1 VSSAVRRRR
10 TLRRILEAIAVTVVI
25 TGLWALL
32 MSVDAFAGFQ
42 RRAADAFVPS
52 AVRDPETVVVG
63 IDNASLRAIGPL
75 PWRRSVHAELA
86 RRLADAGVAT
96 AVWDVVFGGEGVN
109 PADNADFASALAEL
123 RGPVLAQQ
131 ITSRP
136 SRVDPTLLDSRVEA
150 GPLDIL
156 VDGTGA
162 VVAHAEVTPDPSDGV
177 VRALPAVV
185 SQGGVLVPG
194 LAVAGLRSSRGES
207 GPIVL
212 RPDSLQ
218 AGGRLVPTEGRHALR
233 LNWAE
238 GLDRVGKPA
247 VVSAI
252 DVLEGRVDPAK
263 LRDKIVFIGA
273 VEPTLGDNQLVP
285 VDKSG
290 GLPGVMIHAN
300 ALNTMLTASYLEPVT
315 DTETT
320 IWVAVLTLVIAL
332 AVLFLPGWF
341 VLIAVA
347 LVPLLS
353 GVYVL
358 GASIRFD
365 AGHIPSNFW
374 YPIVAT
380 PVAFVAALVVRYVT
394 ETRQRRRVSSLFAQ
408 YVPEAV
414 ARELEESGH
423 LDAHI
428 DGERLDTSLFFCDLR
443 GFTSL
448 SATLQPS
455 EVRAMLNHFYEMA
468 TDAILSHGGTVL
480 KFVGDEVFAVFGAP
494 LPMDNHPQVA
504 LESAM
509 EIQRRAPEL
518 DEQLSYLGIPPMMF
532 GIGMNSGQVVAA
544 HIGGGK
550 RRQYDIVG
558 DTVNLASRLCGQ
570 AGKGEIVI
578 PEGMRDRL
586 SEPPEMSSMGRV
598 ALKGLDEP
606 VPLYKIVV
614 DPTRAEAR

>member
-1 VSSAVRRRR
+1 VRRRR
-10 TLRRILEAIAVTVVI
+10 TLRRILEAVAVAGVVTVFAAL
-25 TGLWALL
+25 GLSA
-32 MSVDAFAGFQ
+32 SAFAGFQ
-42 RRAADAFVPS
+42 RRASDALFPS
-52 AVRDPETVVVG
+52 AKTDPSVVVVG
-63 IDNASLRAIGPL
+63 IDNESLRAVGPL

-86 RRLADAGVAT
+86 RRFAAARVRA
-96 AVWDVVFGGEGVN
+96 AVWDVVFGGEGVA
-109 PADNADFASALAEL
+109 PADNAELAGALAEL
-123 RGPVLAQQ
+123 PGAVLAQQ
-131 ITSRP
+131 ISSRP
-136 SRVDPTLLDSRVEA
+136 SVGDPTLREA
-150 GPLDIL
+150 KVDAAPLPSL
-156 VDGTGA
+156 LAGTGA
-162 VVAHAEVTPDPSDGV
+162 VAAHAEVTPDPSDGV
-177 VRALPAVV
+177 VRGLPAVV
-185 SQGGVLVPG
+185 DEDGAIVPG
-194 LAVAGLRSSRGES
+194 LAVAALRAARGET

-212 RPDSLQ
+212 RPDGIQ
-218 AGGRLVPTEGRHALR
+218 AGGHLVPTEGRHTLR
-233 LNWAE
+233 LNWAD
-238 GLDRVGKPA
+238 GLDGVDDRA

-252 DVLEGRVDPAK
+252 DVLEGRVDPER
-263 LRDKIVFIGA
+263 LRDKVVFVGA

-300 ALNTMLTASYLEPVT
+300 ALNTMLTASYLEAVG
-315 DTETT
+315 DSET
-320 IWVAVLTLVIAL
+320 VAWIALITLLVAL
-332 AVLFLPGWF
+332 AVLFLRPW
-341 VLIAVA
+341 LSA
-347 LVPLLS
+347 LLS
-353 GVYVL
+353 VLLAIAYLVVSYV
-358 GASIRFD
+358 RFD
-365 AGHIPSNFW
+365 RGHIMNLV
-374 YPIVAT
+374 YP
-380 PVAFVAALVVRYVT
+380 FAALVLAYFAALAVRYAT

-423 LDAHI
+423 LEAHI

-448 SATLQPS
+448 SATLEPS
-455 EVRAMLNHFYEMA
+455 EVRAMLNEFYEMT

-494 LPMDNHPQVA
+494 LAVANHPQVA

-518 DEQLSYLGIPPMMF
+518 DAKLAHLGIPPMMF
-532 GIGMNSGQVVAA
+532 GIGMNSGPVVAA

-578 PEGMRDRL
+578 PEAMRDRL
-586 SEPPEMSSMGRV
+586 SDPPEMEPMGRV

-614 DPTRAEAR
+614 DPSRAEAR

>member
-1 VSSAVRRRR
+1 MVVVTAVW
-10 TLRRILEAIAVTVVI
+10 AV
-25 TGLWALL
+25 L
-32 MSVDAFAGFQ
+32 MNVDAFAGFQ

-52 AVRDPETVVVG
+52 AKRDSEIVVIG
-63 IDNASLRAIGPL
+63 IDNKSLRAIGPL

-86 RRLADAGVAT
+86 RRLAAAGVKT
-96 AVWDVVFGGEGVN
+96 AVWDVVFGGVGVD
-109 PADNADFASALAEL
+109 PADNADFAAALRQLPGAVLAE
-123 RGPVLAQQ
+123 Q
-131 ITSRP
+131 ISTRP
-136 SRVDPTLLDSRVEA
+136 SRVDPKLLEAKVEA
-150 GPLDIL
+150 APLDVL
-156 VDGTGA
+156 LDGTGA
-162 VVAHAEVTPDPSDGV
+162 SVAHAEVTPDPSDGV
-177 VRALPAVV
+177 VRTLPAVV
-185 SQGGVLVPG
+185 GQGASLVPG
-194 LAVAGLRSSRGES
+194 LSVAALRSAHGET
-207 GPIVL
+207 GPVVL
-212 RPDSLQ
+212 RSDGLQ
-218 AGGRLVPTEGRHALR
+218 AGGRLIPTEGRHALR
-233 LNWAE
+233 LNWAT
-238 GLDRVGKPA
+238 GLDHVGPPA

-252 DVLEGRVDPAK
+252 DVLEGRVAASK
-263 LRDKIVFIGA
+263 LRGKVAFVGA
-273 VEPTLGDNQLVP
+273 AEPTLGDNQLVP

-320 IWVAVLTLVIAL
+320 LWVAVLTLIMAL
-332 AVLFLPGWF
+332 AVLFLPGWY

-347 LVPLLS
+347 LIPIL
-353 GVYVL
+353 GGIYVL
-358 GASIRFD
+358 GASVRFD

-374 YPIVAT
+374 YPIVAL
-380 PVAFVAALVVRYVT
+380 PVSFVAALVVRYMT

-414 ARELEESGH
+414 ARELEESGQ
-423 LDAHI
+423 LDAHV

-448 SATLQPS
+448 SATLEPS
-455 EVRAMLNHFYEMA
+455 EVRAMLNEFYEMV
-468 TDAILSHGGTVL
+468 TDAILSHRGTVL

-494 LPMDNHPQVA
+494 LPVDDHPQVA

-518 DEQLSYLGIPPMMF
+518 DAQLAHLGIPPMMF
-532 GIGMNSGQVVAA
+532 GIGMNSGFVVAA

-586 SEPPEMSSMGRV
+586 SNPPDMSSMGRV
-598 ALKGLDEP
+598 ALKGLEEP
-606 VPLYKIVV
+606 VPLFKIVV
-614 DPTRAEAR
+614 DPEHAEAR